1 MHRSPLPTP
10 PPPPTATPSPP
21 PRPRRG
27 PTAAPMGV
35 GPALPADRTSCP
47 AGKLKGPQQ
56 QPPLL
61 RGIRRVPFLFGA
73 APQPP
78 DRPGFVPQTRVS
90 GSSSRHGWQDST
102 AMERGQL
109 FATAAVQ
116 GFV

>member
-1 MHRSPLPTP
+1 MHRSPLPTLP
-10 PPPPTATPSPP
+10 PPPRAN
-21 PRPRRG
+21 
-27 PTAAPMGV
+27 AAPIGV

-116 GFV
+116 GFIAAKVTP